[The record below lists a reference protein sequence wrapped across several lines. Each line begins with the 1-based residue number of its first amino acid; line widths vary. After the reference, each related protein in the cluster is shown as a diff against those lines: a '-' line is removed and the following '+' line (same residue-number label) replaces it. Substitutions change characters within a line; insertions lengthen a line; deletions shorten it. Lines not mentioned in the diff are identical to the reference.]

1 MRPTHTRPG
10 GRSAFTLVEI
20 LVVIT
25 IISILVALTAV
36 GVLGAFNSATL
47 ATTKL
52 EIDQM
57 AVGINAAKNTYSV
70 KYLPSRIWL
79 REDNN
84 YDPNNP
90 EHARTVKF
98 LQTMFP
104 KISLL
109 PSTPIDWNGDGIIEP
124 AKGGGDDGK
133 GNFILLA
140 DQTLVFFLGG
150 VPAPVGSPNGC
161 LGFATDPKNPASIA
175 DLAAGNRTPPFFDFV
190 PARLQRGNNKFFRYV
205 DPWKNNSPYLYFS
218 TYGGSDN
225 NYHVLSVADKT
236 ADCPLGLKDA
246 AGNPVIV
253 SPYIEAM
260 LPVRFTNAS
269 SFQILS
275 AGKDGVFGPGGL
287 WDPAKGVLLA
297 SPGAD
302 DQANFSG
309 NILGKAR

>member
-1 MRPTHTRPG
+1 MRPTHSRSG

-20 LVVIT
+20 LVVIS
-25 IISILVALTAV
+25 IITILVALAAV
-36 GVLGAFNSATL
+36 GVIGALSTATL
-47 ATTKL
+47 TTTKV

-57 AVGINAAKNTYSV
+57 AAGIVAAKNTYQV
-70 KYLPSRIWL
+70 KYLPSRIVL

-84 YDPNNP
+84 YDPNNA

-98 LQTMFP
+98 LQQMFP

-109 PSTPIDWNGDGIIEP
+109 PSTPIDWNGDGAIES
-124 AKGGGDDGK
+124 AKGGDDGK
-133 GNFILLA
+133 GNWILLA

-150 VPAPVGSPNGC
+150 IPAPVGGPNGC

-175 DLAAGNRTPPFFDFV
+175 DLAAGRTTSPSFDFV

-205 DPWKNNSPYLYFS
+205 DPWKTNSPYLYFS

-225 NYHVLSVADKT
+225 NYHIASAIDKT

-260 LPVRFTNAS
+260 SPVRFTNAS

-287 WDPAKGVLLA
+287 WDPAKGVVLN